1 MTVDKKTAE
10 KRSHASISLTYE
22 EKMHELV
29 EVQEKTATYLKK
41 RGLGE
46 IEQTK
51 ITLFLQSTKLAN
63 SLIIPKIEFQSI
75 DWQSYKFFNQQMYKN
90 MQSSYLLAKATKW
103 TNDYMVYARY
113 GRIGVSFWDQADIW
127 RYIESNFTSDENGV
141 RLYEFLAFSHA
152 LLSEIRITPIVVD
165 LPLDNYIGLLYEIEE
180 DNGRQIQLQVRLL
193 KGMDVPLSLDEKED
207 ISLAERIKVGEVY
220 KRFLDFLCEG

>member
-1 MTVDKKTAE
+1 MTGDKKTA
-10 KRSHASISLTYE
+10 KKTSHASISLTYE
-22 EKMHELV
+22 EKMRELA
-29 EVQEKTATYLKK
+29 EVQEKTTNYLKE

-63 SLIIPKIEFQSI
+63 SLIIPKIEFQNI
-75 DWQSYKFFNQQMYKN
+75 DWLSYKFFTQQMYKN

-103 TNDYMVYARY
+103 TNDYMVYTRY
-113 GRIGVSFWDQADIW
+113 GRIGASFWNQADIG
-127 RYIESNFTSDENGV
+127 RYIESNFTSDETGV

-193 KGMDVPLSLDEKED
+193 KDMDVPLSIDEKED

-220 KRFLDFLCEG
+220 KQFLEFLCEE

>member
-1 MTVDKKTAE
+1 MKGDKKTA
-10 KRSHASISLTYE
+10 KKTSHASISLTYE
-22 EKMHELV
+22 EKMRELV
-29 EVQEKTATYLKK
+29 EVQEKTTNYLKQH
-41 RGLGE
+41 GLGE

-75 DWQSYKFFNQQMYKN
+75 DWHSYKFFNQQMYKN

-193 KGMDVPLSLDEKED
+193 KDMDVPLSLDEKED

>member
-1 MTVDKKTAE
+1 MTGDKKKGE
-10 KRSHASISLTYE
+10 KDIHARISVTYE
-22 EKMHELV
+22 EKMRELV
-29 EVQEKTATYLKK
+29 EVQEKTANYLKK

-103 TNDYMVYARY
+103 TSDLTVYARY
-113 GRIGVSFWDQADIW
+113 GRIGTSFWDQADIW
-127 RYIESNFTSDENGV
+127 RYVE
-141 RLYEFLAFSHA
+141 
-152 LLSEIRITPIVVD
+152 
-165 LPLDNYIGLLYEIEE
+165 
-180 DNGRQIQLQVRLL
+180 
-193 KGMDVPLSLDEKED
+193 
-207 ISLAERIKVGEVY
+207 
-220 KRFLDFLCEG
+220 